1 VAGWGVVIHP
11 MTMIR
16 CILVA
21 SVLTLP
27 ATSLEGQGRPQVS
40 GLEAAV
46 SSDHPLASAAGA
58 DVLRRGG
65 NAIDAAITMAG
76 VLTVTRP
83 HMNGPGGDVFMIYYD
98 AKTKKVYTLNGS
110 GRAGSKAT
118 PAYFASRA
126 MTEVPS
132 SGILSVSVP
141 GTVQAWADALD
152 RFGTIK
158 LAKALEPAIG
168 YADKGFPVTPRLAAD
183 LRESMRKLAADP
195 ELARTFLPGGA
206 VPEVGSTLQQRDLA
220 KSLRMIAAGGAAA
233 FYKGD
238 IAKQVIAY
246 VEKEGGLL
254 TADDLAKHTST
265 WGDPIET
272 SYHGFRVL
280 AFAPPTQGATTLE
293 LLNIAEQFDLKAM
306 GHNSADYIN
315 TLTRASQLAYR
326 DRDAFIADPTFASV
340 PLDKL
345 LSKSYAKQLADQIR
359 AAGTGPLPDAHVQRD
374 GSGDTIYLCV
384 VDKDGNAVSYIQSLF
399 AAFGSGKMVPG
410 TGITLHNRG
419 SLYVLDAKH
428 PQVIAPGKRP
438 FHTLA
443 PSMVLHP
450 DGSPYMVLG
459 SPGGDGQP
467 QTNVQVLNNIVLFGM
482 APQAAIEAR
491 RLQAVGLRA
500 SVEIG
505 MFADSGSA
513 LRARGLTMREEL
525 PSAAFGGASAIVIH
539 PVSKA
544 RMVGSDFRREAFG
557 IAW

>member
-1 VAGWGVVIHP
+1 MHTFKQLVSATV
-11 MTMIR
+11 
-16 CILVA
+16 LVA
-21 SVLTLP
+21 LHAMTLH
-27 ATSLEGQGRPQVS
+27 AQGRPQAS

-76 VLTVTRP
+76 VLAVTRP

-98 AKTKKVYTLNGS
+98 AKTKKVYTLNGA

-118 PAYFASRA
+118 PAFFASRNLKD
-126 MTEVPS
+126 VPT

-141 GTVQAWADALD
+141 GAPQAWADVLQ
-152 RFGTIK
+152 RFGTIS
-158 LAKALEPAIG
+158 LSKALEPGIR
-168 YADKGFPVTPRLAAD
+168 YAEQGFPVTPRLAAD
-183 LRESMRKLAADP
+183 FRESSRKLEADP
-195 ELARTFLPGGA
+195 ELKRTFMPGGA
-206 VPEVGSTLQQRDLA
+206 IPEVGTTLREPDLA
-220 KSLRMIAAGGAAA
+220 KTLRAIATEGPTA
-233 FYKGD
+233 FYKGE
-238 IAKQVIAY
+238 IAKQIVAY
-246 VEKEGGLL
+246 MEKEGGLL
-254 TADDLAKHTST
+254 TAADLAKHTSN
-265 WGDPIET
+265 WGEPIET
-272 SYHGFRVL
+272 AYRGLRVL
-280 AFAPPTQGATTLE
+280 AFAPPTQGTTTLE
-293 LLNIAEQFDLKAM
+293 MLNIAEQFDLKAM
-306 GHNSADYIN
+306 GHNSTEYLN
-315 TLTRASQLAYR
+315 TLTRVAQFAYR
-326 DRDAFIADPTFASV
+326 DRDAYLADPAFVKV
-340 PLDKL
+340 PLDRL
-345 LSKSYAKQLADQIR
+345 LSKSYAAEIAAQIR
-359 AAGTGPLPDAHVQRD
+359 GGTALPDGFTSRE
-374 GSGDTIYLCV
+374 GNGDTVYLCV

-419 SLYVLDAKH
+419 ALYTLDPKH

-467 QTNVQVLNNIVLFGM
+467 QTVVQVLNNIVVFGM
-482 APQAAIEAR
+482 QPQAAIEAR
-491 RLQAVGLRA
+491 RLQANGLRA
-500 SVEIG
+500 SVETG
-505 MFADSGSA
+505 MLTDSGSA
-513 LRARGLTMREEL
+513 LRAKGLTVREEE

-544 RMVGSDFRREAFG
+544 RMVGSDFRREAWG

>member
-1 VAGWGVVIHP
+1 MSSARTITPFTLAAALLG
-11 MTMIR
+11 
-16 CILVA
+16 
-21 SVLTLP
+21 LP
-27 ATSLEGQGRPQVS
+27 AMTLDAQGRPQVS

-83 HMNGPGGDVFMIYYD
+83 HMNGPGGDAFLIYYD
-98 AKTKKVYTLNGS
+98 AKSRRVYTLNGS

-118 PAYFASRA
+118 PAFFASRSLK
-126 MTEVPS
+126 EVPNA
-132 SGILSVSVP
+132 GILSVSVP
-141 GTVQAWADALD
+141 GAVQAWADALD
-152 RFGTIK
+152 RFGSIT
-158 LAKALEPAIG
+158 LAKALEPAIK
-168 YADKGFPVTPRLAAD
+168 YAEVGFPVTPRLAAD
-183 LRESMRKLAADP
+183 VRESSRKVTADP
-195 ELARTFLPGGA
+195 ELTRTFAPSGA
-206 VPEVGSTLQQRDLA
+206 VPEVGTTLRQTDLA
-220 KSLRMIAAGGAAA
+220 GTLRAIAAQGPTV
-233 FYKGD
+233 FYKGE
-238 IAKQVIAY
+238 IAKQIVAY
-246 VEKEGGLL
+246 MEREGGLL
-254 TADDLAKHTST
+254 TASDLAAHTST
-265 WGDPIET
+265 WGEPIET
-272 SYHGFRVL
+272 TYHGLRVL

-326 DRDAFIADPTFASV
+326 DRDAHIADPAFVQV
-340 PLDKL
+340 PLGKL
-345 LSKSYAKQLADQIR
+345 LSKSHARELADQIR
-359 AAGTGPLPDAHVQRD
+359 AAGSGGLPDASAQHD

-419 SLYVLDAKH
+419 SLYVLDPTH
-428 PQVIAPGKRP
+428 PQIIAPGKRP
-438 FHTLA
+438 FHTLNPA
-443 PSMVLHP
+443 MVLNA

-467 QTNVQVLNNIVLFGM
+467 QTVVQVLNNIVLFGM
-482 APQAAIEAR
+482 GPQAAIEAR

-500 SVEIG
+500 SVETG
-505 MFADSGSA
+505 MLPDSGRA
-513 LRARGLTMREEL
+513 LRARGLTVREEQ
-525 PSAAFGGASAIVIH
+525 PGAAFGGASAIVIH

-557 IAW
+557 LAW